1 MQFPFIH
8 VFLLQDCSL
17 IYSCTIFCINA
28 VSIFQEGLTI
38 MESRTADIIQET
50 RKHIKK
56 KPGGSEVQS
65 QAPNH
70 SSTWQQPQMQTDQ
83 ELQLKASRDV
93 RWQLCIT
100 GSYNRKTCVHG
111 LL

>member
-1 MQFPFIH
+1 
-8 VFLLQDCSL
+8 
-17 IYSCTIFCINA
+17 
-28 VSIFQEGLTI
+28 

-56 KPGGSEVQS
+56 KPNGSEVQS

-70 SSTWQQPQMQTDQ
+70 SSQWQQTQMQTDQ

-93 RWQLCIT
+93 RWPLCIT
-100 GSYNRKTCVHG
+100 GSYNGKNCVHG
-111 LL
+111 LLEICAFFSTLEATPQIGISTENN